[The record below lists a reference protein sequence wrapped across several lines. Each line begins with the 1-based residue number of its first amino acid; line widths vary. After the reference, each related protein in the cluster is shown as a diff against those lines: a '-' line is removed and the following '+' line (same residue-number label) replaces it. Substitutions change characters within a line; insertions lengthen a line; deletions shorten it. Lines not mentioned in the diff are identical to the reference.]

1 MLSNQL
7 QNLGQVIYS
16 DGTKLGSYPQTK
28 GTDLLLVVVYV
39 GFMVTVMLATGPTH
53 SRPVT
58 GLPGL
63 ARLHWAST
71 SSPTC
76 NVEGL
81 VGRPFLMEI
90 NGNCSKEVQIP
101 I

>member
-1 MLSNQL
+1 ML
-7 QNLGQVIYS
+7 QNLEQVIYS
-16 DGTKLGSYPQTK
+16 DVTKLGSYPQTK
-28 GTDLLLVVVYV
+28 ETDLLLVVVYV

-58 GLPGL
+58 GLPG
-63 ARLHWAST
+63 HWAST

-76 NVEGL
+76 NGEGL